1 MKARLRK
8 LLPWLALLLL
18 ACNLS
23 SAPLATPPPPHSAPA
38 TAATAAPT
46 PSQTPQPSSTATPTP
61 TSTSTFTPTSTLTPT
76 TPPTATA
83 TPIPTYITL
92 RGKVTVEKA
101 VCHYGPGAPYL
112 YKYALIG
119 GSNLE
124 IIARLDGGDYLEV
137 RAIGGNNP
145 CWVNAQWMQVKG
157 DLANVAPIRPED
169 VQLPPSPYYGP
180 PSGVSAARKGND
192 VSIFWRPFPLRAGDD
207 SGQFPFLV
215 EAWLCQGGQIVFT
228 PIGSYETALKVSDE
242 AGCAAPSHGRLYAVE
257 KHGYTR
263 PVEIPWPAHATP
275 TP

>member
-1 MKARLRK
+1 MKAILPR

-23 SAPLATPPPPHSAPA
+23 TAPLAAPSPPPAAAAATQPA
-38 TAATAAPT
+38 SPTVTAA
-46 PSQTPQPSSTATPTP
+46 PSQTPQPTQTATPTP
-61 TSTSTFTPTSTLTPT
+61 TFTPTPTHSATPTST
-76 TPPTATA
+76 PTAT
-83 TPIPTYITL
+83 PVPTYITL

-101 VCHYGPGAPYL
+101 VCHYGPGAAYL
-112 YKYALIG
+112 YKYVLIG

-145 CWVNAQWMQVKG
+145 CWVNAKWMQVKG
-157 DLANVAPIRPED
+157 DLANVAPVRPED

-180 PSGVSAARKGND
+180 PSGVSAVRKGND
-192 VSIFWRPFPLRAGDD
+192 VSIFWHPFPLRAGDD

-215 EAWLCQGGQIVFT
+215 EAWLCQAGQIVFT

-242 AGCAAPSHGRLYAVE
+242 AGCTAPSHGRLYAVE